1 MCYGLHFNSFQLLLN
16 VITIQEFLFLRPY
29 VLCKIVTKHYYKGE
43 APLIVYYGYR
53 RQWGVIQMGGS
64 KSVTPPSKRWGEK
77 NVLHNPIIGC
87 ARVDIKHEKDAY
99 HLVIMQICVFYCKK
113 EM

>member
-64 KSVTPPSKRWGEK
+64 KSVMPLSKHGVK
-77 NVLHNPIIGC
+77 KHVLHNPIIGC
-87 ARVDIKHEKDAY
+87 APVDVKHGEHAY
-99 HLVIMQICVFYCKK
+99 NLVIMQICLFYCKQ